1 MRSGV
6 GLDSRVVALMVK
18 RALLIAYHYPPVRVS
33 SGIQRTLKFSQYL
46 PEYGWEPLILTVH
59 PRAYEATSDDQLAEI
74 PKDNPVVRACGFDTA
89 RHFAIRGRYFDW
101 MALPDRWVSWC
112 VGGVLAG
119 LSMVRKYRPVVLW
132 STYPIATAHLIGLTL
147 HRITGLPWVADFR
160 DSMTEEGYPRDARRR
175 KVFRWI
181 ERHTVEQA
189 RLSVFTTPGA
199 VRMYQERYP
208 RQASRFLQI
217 PNGFDEENF
226 VDVERDLE
234 TERRPVSVM
243 RPLVLVHSGVL
254 YPSERDPTKFFSA
267 LATLK
272 RQGAVSP
279 ENLRIV
285 LRATGHESLYSGML
299 TEYGISDLV
308 ALMPAIPYRAALR
321 EMLEAD
327 GLLIFQASN
336 CNHQVPAKIY
346 EYFRAMKPI
355 LALTDPAGDTA
366 GVLRQAGVGTVVPLD
381 DERAIIG
388 ELAAFVQRVS
398 AGQEHGADRESA
410 ARYARRTQTGTLSRV
425 LDQALSG

>member
-1 MRSGV
+1 M
-6 GLDSRVVALMVK
+6 
-18 RALLIAYHYPPVRVS
+18 
-33 SGIQRTLKFSQYL
+33 
-46 PEYGWEPLILTVH
+46 
-59 PRAYEATSDDQLAEI
+59 
-74 PKDNPVVRACGFDTA
+74 
-89 RHFAIRGRYFDW
+89 
-101 MALPDRWVSWC
+101 
-112 VGGVLAG
+112 
-119 LSMVRKYRPVVLW
+119 
-132 STYPIATAHLIGLTL
+132 
-147 HRITGLPWVADFR
+147 
-160 DSMTEEGYPRDARRR
+160 
-175 KVFRWI
+175 
-181 ERHTVEQA
+181 
-189 RLSVFTTPGA
+189 
-199 VRMYQERYP
+199 
-208 RQASRFLQI
+208 
-217 PNGFDEENF
+217 
-226 VDVERDLE
+226 
-234 TERRPVSVM
+234 
-243 RPLVLVHSGVL
+243 
-254 YPSERDPTKFFSA
+254 
-267 LATLK
+267 
-272 RQGAVSP
+272 
-279 ENLRIV
+279 
-285 LRATGHESLYSGML
+285 LRATGHDPLYSGML